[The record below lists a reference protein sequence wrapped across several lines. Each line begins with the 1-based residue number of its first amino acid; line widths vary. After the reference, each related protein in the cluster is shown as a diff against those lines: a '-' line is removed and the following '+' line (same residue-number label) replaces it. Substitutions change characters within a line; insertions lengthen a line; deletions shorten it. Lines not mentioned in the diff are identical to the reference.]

1 MQPTDIVKS
10 SSHCH
15 VLYMNPKISLIVCRL
30 CAFKATRKFMIGLGR
45 SEKLYGK
52 CHDFKLPLMHCTL
65 NQQPPK
71 PQPAFGQAFSA
82 FAKKIKRQKKTERK
96 PLPNRLKLAPNGT
109 QSYVDNF
116 SFKPTKIQT
125 SYTTSPLGDVVG
137 AGNWLAA
144 CGLGARS
151 C

>member
-10 SSHCH
+10 SSRCH

-65 NQQPPK
+65 NQPPK
-71 PQPAFGQAFSA
+71 PQPAKLFQLSP
-82 FAKKIKRQKKTERK
+82 KKIKRQKKTERK

-116 SFKPTKIQT
+116 SFKPAKIQT
-125 SYTTSPLGDVVG
+125 SYTTSPFGDVVG

-144 CGLGARS
+144 CSLGARS